1 MHSKVQSLIA
11 VRESKLRLINPTKQ
25 RLPHYILSPIVSPN
39 FISWRLFLHGILTA
53 NLCQYVLCLQ
63 ANREIGNRRLRTIVL
78 SFFLFFLSLSLF
90 LFYDSWYWYYVSLH
104 RTLPAAPNP
113 RKRTNGKWRPL
124 HTSDNTSWR
133 RARVFA
139 FGDINV
145 PSVAAA
151 LALREEDYITLVPPR
166 LPSWFRVWCARWK
179 GDKPPLFTF
188 CGGVA
193 GVLLKLKQFTE
204 TGRDSYKTI
213 KHDFNAKHNKKKANK
228 QTKRTATKTHT

>member
-11 VRESKLRLINPTKQ
+11 VCESKLRLINPTKQ
-25 RLPHYILSPIVSPN
+25 ELPHYVLSPIVSPN
-39 FISWRLFLHGILTA
+39 FISWTFLHGNLTA

-63 ANREIGNRRLRTIVL
+63 ANREIGTEDCGLL
-78 SFFLFFLSLSLF
+78 FSFFFFYLSHLF

-124 HTSDNTSWR
+124 HTSDNTSRR

-166 LPSWFRVWCARWK
+166 LPSWLRVWCARWK
-179 GDKPPLFTF
+179 GDTPPLFTF

-193 GVLLKLKQFTE
+193 GVLLKLKRFTE

>member
-25 RLPHYILSPIVSPN
+25 RLPHYVLSPIVSPN
-39 FISWRLFLHGILTA
+39 FISWRLFCMGFWRPISA
-53 NLCQYVLCLQ
+53 NTYCAFKQTGKLGTEDCGLLFS
-63 ANREIGNRRLRTIVL
+63 I
-78 SFFLFFLSLSLF
+78 FFFFLSLSLF

-204 TGRDSYKTI
+204 TGRDSYKAI